1 MSLVVKKFGGSSL
14 ADLSCMRLV
23 ADIISRAYQSGQSLV
38 IVVSASAGHTDRLVE
53 SARAIS
59 ALPDPREY
67 DALLSSAEQTSAA
80 LLSLLLIQQSIP
92 AVSLTGIQAGIRTNQ
107 VHNKAHIES
116 VDASRIQS
124 HLKAGQ
130 VVVITGFQGQNTLGD
145 ITTLGRGGSDMTAVV
160 LAGVLQAEACYIYT
174 DVNGVYSV
182 DPRLVTKAT
191 RLSQISLKHM
201 CMMAKLGAKVMQQ
214 QALDYCYQHH
224 IPLRIA
230 STFEPDEGTLIVNT
244 QQGSDSTLG
253 IACQS
258 NQVQLTLSGLI
269 DWSILI
275 EVLRNAMKR
284 SAIDIDLVIQS
295 HMKDA
300 HSSDL
305 NFTVD
310 ESDAQQAYE
319 IVSQLKGEF
328 NLQNVKTQSGL
339 AKVSMVGDD
348 LMSRPSVAT
357 EVFSLAC
364 DQGIL
369 VRWFVSSDARMTWIV
384 QQDRMKDMACLLHRS
399 YVDKAPVIA

>member
-1 MSLVVKKFGGSSL
+1 
-14 ADLSCMRLV
+14 
-23 ADIISRAYQSGQSLV
+23 
-38 IVVSASAGHTDRLVE
+38 
-53 SARAIS
+53 
-59 ALPDPREY
+59 
-67 DALLSSAEQTSAA
+67 
-80 LLSLLLIQQSIP
+80 
-92 AVSLTGIQAGIRTNQ
+92 
-107 VHNKAHIES
+107 
-116 VDASRIQS
+116 
-124 HLKAGQ
+124 
-130 VVVITGFQGQNTLGD
+130 
-145 ITTLGRGGSDMTAVV
+145 
-160 LAGVLQAEACYIYT
+160 
-174 DVNGVYSV
+174 
-182 DPRLVTKAT
+182 
-191 RLSQISLKHM
+191 
-201 CMMAKLGAKVMQQ
+201 MMAKLGAKVMQQ

-224 IPLRIA
+224 IPLRIV

-269 DWSILI
+269 DWSVLI

-295 HMKDA
+295 HIKDA

-399 YVDKAPVIA
+399 YVDTAPVIA